1 MTWNPYIS
9 GADPAAQRTAE
20 YAQMMAG
27 LDLVSGQELIQPPAY
42 SAGLDLVPAAA
53 GPADLAAM
61 SGYDLISG
69 ADPLLAELI
78 ASGAISPTAGL
89 LARLP
94 PNMRAG
100 LLHAFQQRKAVQQQQ
115 FQRMVNQP
123 RIEDRGPTAYKE
135 QTENLSR
142 VAVAAGGEYAWTFT
156 ILGRAAK
163 LTDLILPDNISE
175 FFDVLSALVGNNNLF
190 HGGGAAYGGSFAASA
205 RRTGFESDTV
215 PAGSL
220 VTIRFKNQDGAAH
233 TLAARAKLK
242 IMY

>member
-1 MTWNPYIS
+1 MTWNPYLMS
-9 GADPAAQRTAE
+9 GADPATATQRTAE

-27 LDLVSGQELIQPPAY
+27 LDLVAGQDLIQPPAM
-42 SAGLDLVPAAA
+42 SGLDLVAQPA
-53 GPADLAAM
+53 GLAAM
-61 SGYDLISG
+61 SGLDLVAG
-69 ADPLLAELI
+69 ADPVLAELI
-78 ASGAISPTAGL
+78 ASGAGINPHAYR
-89 LARLP
+89 ALP
-94 PNMRAG
+94 PQARAI
-100 LLHAFQQRKAVQQQQ
+100 LAHMTRQREAIAQQQ
-115 FQRMVNQP
+115 FHRMATQP